1 MLSLLYL
8 GFLDKIIAK
17 NIQRDFY
24 TLHLLLFWVF
34 LDKIPRYITI
44 KSLFMFEQFC
54 KTLCSNEPYIT
65 VEVNPPHGSSI
76 NSVLKSIE
84 SVGLQDKITGFSVTD
99 NPLAK
104 LKMSGILSAIKLQQK
119 FGKPVIATMSMRD
132 KNKLSLQSSLL
143 GANDFDLRCILALT
157 GDPAKFSDQ
166 PEVKGVLERD
176 STLLLSIIYHLNNGV
191 DYSNKVLN
199 PKPKPIYPFAV
210 TNSYAR
216 NMKSLQ
222 KRVIKKLD
230 YGARAIITQPVYDLE
245 NAKELLEIFDEAKA
259 MSIRDTAKD
268 AQLILGQFPIVRS
281 RTANFIDDKVPG
293 ISVPKDIIDE
303 MNLAAM
309 DGEYKEQEV
318 GFALSKRLFDE
329 VMNLHPK
336 VHLMT
341 HNRFNLCSDLIG

>member
-1 MLSLLYL
+1 
-8 GFLDKIIAK
+8 
-17 NIQRDFY
+17 
-24 TLHLLLFWVF
+24 
-34 LDKIPRYITI
+34 
-44 KSLFMFEQFC
+44 MFEEFC
-54 KTLCSNEPYIT
+54 QTLCSDQPYIT
-65 VEVNPPHGSSI
+65 VEVNPPHGSS
-76 NSVLKSIE
+76 VESILNAIRE
-84 SVGLQDKITGFSVTD
+84 VNLQDKITGFSVTD

-104 LKMSGILSAIKLQQK
+104 LKMSGVLSAIKLQEE
-119 FGKPVIATMSMRD
+119 FNKPVIATMSMRD
-132 KNKLSLQSSLL
+132 KNKLSLQSTLL

-191 DYSNKVLN
+191 DYSNKPLN

-210 TNSYAR
+210 SNSYAR

-230 YGARAIITQPVYDLE
+230 YGARAIITQPVYDID
-245 NAKELLEIFDEAKA
+245 NAKELLELFEEAK
-259 MSIRDTAKD
+259 SLSVRDTAKD
-268 AQLILGQFPIVRS
+268 AQLIIGQFPIVRS

-303 MNLAAM
+303 MNLASM
-309 DGEYKEQEV
+309 DGEDREQEV
-318 GFALSKRLFDE
+318 GFALSKRIFDE
-329 VMNLHPK
+329 IMELHGK

-341 HNRFNLCSDLIG
+341 HNRFDLCSDLIG